1 MFAIACVNALS
12 LPARP
17 AAAADKVLRVG
28 VQKYGTL
35 VILRERH
42 TLEKALAPLG
52 WSVSWNE
59 FPGGPQLLEALNVGG
74 IDYGTA
80 GEAPPIFAQAAGAP
94 LVYVGFEPPSPRGEA
109 ILVPKTSPVH
119 SIADL
124 KGRRVAL
131 NKGSNVHYLLV
142 RALASVGLKPSDIQP
157 VYLPPADARAAFEQ
171 GGVDAWVIWDPFLAV
186 AQDATGARV
195 LTDGTGLAPN
205 RQFFFASRSLAKDH
219 PEIVKII
226 DEQIDE
232 TDHWAEQHQAE
243 SAALLSSSMGV
254 PKPIVETVLAR
265 MGYGVQ
271 PLTPEVTADQQKIAD
286 TFHALSLIPSAINV
300 AGAVW
305 KPGSGTTRLS
315 PTPSIRSPRPV
326 RTCCGSCR
334 PMATGGIW
342 APIPAPVM

>member
-1 MFAIACVNALS
+1 MRRSVAFALIFLTGCLCALAI
-12 LPARP
+12 PARP
-17 AAAADKVLRVG
+17 AAAADKVLRIG

-52 WSVSWNE
+52 WSVSWVE

-80 GEAPPIFAQAAGAP
+80 GEAPPVFAQAAGAP

-109 ILVPKTSPVH
+109 ILVPQGSPLR

-142 RALASVGLKPSDIQP
+142 RALESAGLKPSDIRP

-171 GGVDAWVIWDPFLAV
+171 GAVDAWVIWDPFLAV

-205 RQFFFASRSLAKDH
+205 RQFFLASRSLAQDH
-219 PEIVKII
+219 PDIVRVVN
-226 DEQIDE
+226 EQLDE
-232 TDHWAEQHQAE
+232 TDHWAQQHQAE
-243 SAALLSSSMGV
+243 SAALLSASMGV
-254 PKPIVETVLAR
+254 AQPIVEKVLAR

-271 PLTPEVTADQQKIAD
+271 PLTTEVIADQQKIAD
-286 TFHALSLIPSAINV
+286 TFYALSLIPSAINV

-305 KPGSGTTRLS
+305 RPGS
-315 PTPSIRSPRPV
+315 
-326 RTCCGSCR
+326 
-334 PMATGGIW
+334 
-342 APIPAPVM
+342 